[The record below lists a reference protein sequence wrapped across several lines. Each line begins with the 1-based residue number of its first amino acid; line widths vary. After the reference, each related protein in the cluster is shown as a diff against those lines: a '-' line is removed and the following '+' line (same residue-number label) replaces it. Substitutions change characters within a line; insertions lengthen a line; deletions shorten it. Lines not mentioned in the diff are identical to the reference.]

1 MPGHAGEPQN
11 TFVVRFWWEW
21 QGEGSEPGK
30 GWRGRVEHVQSGEG
44 VSFCDADD
52 LIAFIARFIPL
63 RKESAASLQ
72 DSTSEEKV
80 G

>member
-44 VSFCDADD
+44 VSFCNVDEM
-52 LIAFIARFIPL
+52 IAFIARFIPL
-63 RKESAASLQ
+63 RVVSPSLPDGSQ
-72 DSTSEEKV
+72 TERR
-80 G
+80 